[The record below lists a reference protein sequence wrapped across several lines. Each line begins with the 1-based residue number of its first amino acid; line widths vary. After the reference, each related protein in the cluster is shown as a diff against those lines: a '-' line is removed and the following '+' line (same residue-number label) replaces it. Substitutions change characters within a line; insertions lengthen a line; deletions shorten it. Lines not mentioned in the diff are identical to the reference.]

1 MGSLR
6 FPFFSLPG
14 DRITTTY
21 CVVSTYM
28 CICSHLFAHFAVNG
42 YSAQSFKSASN
53 SRKNLDPTRATRHRP
68 TRKQFPPGRPAWGT
82 RDLDHGHDVRLF
94 HGRYNHTR
102 AIEILDYTH
111 DTRVCRPAGR
121 VWSSEAAR
129 SGWACHRD
137 PARRR
142 TISHYVALRPD
153 RNLSRDG
160 SQWLTMARCAGRRT
174 CDILRVGSLWFAS
187 GCFASSRVPGT
198 PGGYVSGYCVA
209 VPLSRRGTA
218 SRPVGIDRRGPAA
231 VLKSIEVGVTL

>member
-1 MGSLR
+1 MDIPRNPSN
-6 FPFFSLPG
+6 LPPIPERTSTPHVQHDTAPRG
-14 DRITTTY
+14 NNFHPDGRHGGPGTSTTGTL
-21 CVVSTYM
+21 CASST
-28 CICSHLFAHFAVNG
+28 
-42 YSAQSFKSASN
+42 
-53 SRKNLDPTRATRHRP
+53 
-68 TRKQFPPGRPAWGT
+68 GT
-82 RDLDHGHDVRLF
+82 M
-94 HGRYNHTR
+94 NHTR